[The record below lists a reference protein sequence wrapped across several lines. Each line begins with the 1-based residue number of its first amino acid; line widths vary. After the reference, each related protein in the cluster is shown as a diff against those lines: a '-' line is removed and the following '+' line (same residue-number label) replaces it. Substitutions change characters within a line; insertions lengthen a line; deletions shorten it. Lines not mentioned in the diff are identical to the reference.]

1 MKKLLSAAAAATA
14 LLGIGGMT
22 SAAHA
27 EATFSGNVAMTTDYV
42 FRGLTQTDGPAI
54 QGGFDYANGMFYAG
68 AWGSNVNFGN
78 TMELDL
84 YAGVKP
90 VTGPVSWDLGVVG
103 YLYPGSD
110 PSPTFDYVEFY
121 AKPSIAVAEGFTLGG
136 ALYYSPDFTGE
147 TGSAYYVEGNASF
160 AATKELS
167 FSGAVGYQQVS
178 DLTTKTKPGYFNATD
193 PSDDNYI
200 TWNVGGTYSVSGF
213 GFDLRYTGTDIDE
226 KAIFGGDYSDD
237 KVVFTIK
244 RAL

>member
-54 QGGFDYANGMFYAG
+54 QGGFDYANGIFYAG
-68 AWGSNVNFGN
+68 TWGSNVNFGN
-78 TMELDL
+78 NMELDL

-90 VTGPVSWDLGVVG
+90 VTGPVTWDLGVVG

-121 AKPSIAVAEGFTLGG
+121 AKPSFTVAEGFTLGG
-136 ALYYSPDFTGE
+136 AFYYSPEYTGE
-147 TGSAYYVEGNASF
+147 LGSAYYVEANAAF
-160 AATKELS
+160 TPMDAPVT
-167 FSGAVGYQQVS
+167 FSGAIGYQQVE
-178 DLTTKTKPGYFNATD
+178 DLGGAFTSPVD
-193 PSDDNYI
+193 LSDDAYF
-200 TWNVGGTYSVSGF
+200 TWNVGGTYTVSGF
-213 GFDLRYTGTDIDE
+213 GFDLRYIGTDIDE
-226 KAIFGGDYSDD
+226 KAAFGGDYSDD